1 MSEKY
6 YFIGIK
12 GTGMGPLAQILHDQ
26 GNEVLGSDI
35 DQFTYTQAPLEQ
47 AGIKILP
54 FDAQNVLDNQDAIFI
69 RGNAFEDDQV
79 EVQAALQAG
88 VKMISYPEAVAQQI
102 DQATTIAVAGAHG
115 KTSTTGLLSHV
126 FKNVANTS
134 YLIGD
139 GTGHGV
145 ADSDFFV
152 LEADEYRRH
161 FAPYH
166 PDYAILTNIDFD
178 HPDYYHDLAD
188 VRSAFVDFAKGVK
201 KGIVAWG
208 DDPSLQ
214 NLGVDVPVYY
224 YGDQAGRDDFL
235 ISDVKKTTSGSTFS
249 VSFKGQDL
257 GEFAIPIFGQHN
269 VYNATAVIA
278 VAYLEGLD
286 LANVRA
292 HLLTYPGVKRRFSE
306 KKVQDIV
313 IIDDYAHHPTEIQ
326 ATIDA
331 ARQKYPTKEIV
342 AVFQPH
348 TFTRVIAY
356 KDEFAQALQAA
367 DTVYLTPIFGSARE
381 SKGTVSAQDIAD
393 ALPNG
398 AVVLKEDDV
407 SPLLKHHDAVLVFM
421 GAGDIQKYEY
431 AYEKLLGQTLP
442 DLN

>member
-1 MSEKY
+1 MAEKY

-26 GNEVLGSDI
+26 GNVVLGSDI
-35 DQFTYTQAPLEQ
+35 DRFTYTQAPLEA
-47 AGIKILP
+47 AGIQILP
-54 FDAQNVLDNQDAIFI
+54 FAAKNVLENLDATFI

-79 EVQAALQAG
+79 EVAAALKAG
-88 VKMISYPEAVAQQI
+88 VKMISYPDAVAQQV
-102 DQATTIAVAGAHG
+102 DRATTIAVAGAHG

-126 FKNVANTS
+126 VKNLAKTS

-145 ADSDFFV
+145 ENSDFFV

-188 VRSAFVDFAKGVK
+188 VRSAFVDFAHGVK

-224 YGDQAGRDDFL
+224 YGDQADRDDFL
-235 ISDVKKTTSGSTFS
+235 ITNITKTTSGSSFS
-249 VSFKGQDL
+249 VSFRGKDL
-257 GEFAIPIFGQHN
+257 GTFVIPIFGQHN
-269 VYNATAVIA
+269 VFNATAVIA
-278 VAYLEGLD
+278 VAYLENLD
-286 LANVRA
+286 LKAVA
-292 HLLTYPGVKRRFSE
+292 KHLLTYPGVKRRFSE
-306 KKVQDIV
+306 KQVQDIT

-331 ARQKYPTKEIV
+331 ARQKYPDKEIV

-356 KDEFAQALQAA
+356 KDEFAKALQAA

-381 SKGTVSAQDIAD
+381 AQGTVSAQDIANE
-393 ALPNG
+393 LPAG
-398 AVVLKEDDV
+398 ASILKEDDV

-421 GAGDIQKYEY
+421 GAGDIQKYEF
-431 AYEKLLGQTLP
+431 AYEKLLGQIQP
-442 DLN
+442 DIN

>member
-26 GNEVLGSDI
+26 GNQVLGSDI
-35 DQFTYTQAPLEQ
+35 DQFTYTQAPLEK

-54 FDAQNVLDNQDAIFI
+54 FDAKNVLANKDATFI

-79 EVQAALQAG
+79 EVRAALDAG

-115 KTSTTGLLSHV
+115 KTSTTGLLAHV
-126 FKNVANTS
+126 FKNVEKTS

-145 ADSDFFV
+145 ANSDFFV

-188 VRSAFVDFAKGVK
+188 VQSAFEDFAKGVK

-214 NLGVDVPVYY
+214 AIKVDVPMYY
-224 YGDQAGRDDFL
+224 YGDQDGRDDFL
-235 ISDVKKTTSGSTFS
+235 IHDIQKSTTGSTFQ
-249 VSFKGQDL
+249 VSFQGKEL
-257 GEFAIPIFGQHN
+257 GDFAIPIFGQHN

-278 VAYLEGLD
+278 IAYLEGID
-286 LANVRA
+286 LALVRQY
-292 HLLTYPGVKRRFSE
+292 LLTYPGVKRRFSE
-306 KKVQDIV
+306 KQIQDIT

-331 ARQKYPTKEIV
+331 ARQKYPDKEIV

-356 KDEFAQALQAA
+356 KDEFAKALSAA

-381 SKGTVSAQDIAD
+381 TQGTVSAQDIAD
-393 ALPNG
+393 ELPACAG
-398 AVVLKEDDV
+398 ILKEEDV

-421 GAGDIQKYEY
+421 GAGDIQKYEF
-431 AYEKLLGQTLP
+431 AYEKLLGQIQP